1 MHTQSP
7 VQNKEIHPLQMFS
20 LEEQVAEP
28 ANMDKTSKSFQE
40 LNLGYQKT
48 KQERKKQIDR
58 AEFNSVS

>member
-1 MHTQSP
+1 
-7 VQNKEIHPLQMFS
+7 MFS

-40 LNLGYQKT
+40 LNLGCQKT